1 MAIFND
7 DYKLAARHCTVK
19 QIRPQNSHV
28 EIINSTTVLT
38 TFARDTQLKVNCEGD
53 WGLTSKSGGVE
64 LSKKTINL
72 ELVRGTRLMTIDGTC
87 KVETE
92 DAVFF
97 TGGHRS
103 GMMADEDVGELT
115 RLRKLDFLNLVDGL
129 NGTSLNLAMRLIPPE
144 DRRVVNLRDE
154 YKYAWIA
161 QVCLPIP
168 FFLYP
173 GNGIFKNT
181 LKLPPAQ
188 N

>member
-72 ELVRGTRLMTIDGTC
+72 ELVRGTRLLTIDGNC

-92 DAVFF
+92 DGLFF
-97 TGGHRS
+97 TRGHPYS
-103 GMMADEDVGELT
+103 GMMADEDVAELT

-161 QVCLPIP
+161 QVCLQLPY
-168 FFLYP
+168 LSRETQ
-173 GNGIFKNT
+173 KKDT
-181 LKLPPAQ
+181 L
-188 N
+188 